1 MLDGNIHIDSNI
13 VIDIY
18 ARIYIYIYTHTRNQ
32 AVLVMAEQKI
42 APIEVV
48 SEEVLAKRKKKI
60 EDAFALFDPEGKGC
74 LIQEEVSTA
83 MRYLGAFPSERE
95 VVETVLPDMM
105 EDEPTAF
112 VTYEKF
118 EKKMLEVM
126 AQNLYEPDTDDIL
139 LAAFKAIDTDEKGYI
154 DADRMRELLS
164 TYGTAFR
171 PKEIDGF
178 MSRAKD
184 METGRIYFEDYI
196 ALFSQEVEEMENE
209 A

>member
-1 MLDGNIHIDSNI
+1 
-13 VIDIY
+13 
-18 ARIYIYIYTHTRNQ
+18 
-32 AVLVMAEQKI
+32 MAD
-42 APIEVV
+42 APPAIPEIT
-48 SEEVLAKRKKKI
+48 EEELAKRKKKI
-60 EDAFALFDPEGKGC
+60 EDAFALFDKEGKGC
-74 LIQEEVSTA
+74 LIQEEVSTV
-83 MRYLGAFPSERE
+83 MRYLGAFPRERD

-126 AQNLYEPDTDDIL
+126 AQSLYEADTDDIM
-139 LAAFKAIDTDEKGYI
+139 LAAFKAIDTDGKGYI

-184 METGRIYFEDYI
+184 METGRIYYEDYI
-196 ALFSQEVEEMENE
+196 AMFLGEIEEMENQE
-209 A
+209 

>member
-1 MLDGNIHIDSNI
+1 
-13 VIDIY
+13 
-18 ARIYIYIYTHTRNQ
+18 
-32 AVLVMAEQKI
+32 
-42 APIEVV
+42 
-48 SEEVLAKRKKKI
+48 
-60 EDAFALFDPEGKGC
+60 
-74 LIQEEVSTA
+74 

-126 AQNLYEPDTDDIL
+126 AQSLYEPDTDNIL
-139 LAAFKAIDTDEKGYI
+139 LAAFRAIDTDGNGYI

-184 METGRIYFEDYI
+184 METGRVYYEDYI
-196 ALFSQEVEEMENE
+196 AMFIGEVEEM
-209 A
+209 ASDD

>member
-1 MLDGNIHIDSNI
+1 MVVPRTRSAESN
-13 VIDIY
+13 
-18 ARIYIYIYTHTRNQ
+18 
-32 AVLVMAEQKI
+32 QKHVQHGR
-42 APIEVV
+42 AKYCT
-48 SEEVLAKRKKKI
+48 SRCGKRGRACEEEKKI

-126 AQNLYEPDTDDIL
+126 AQNLYEPDTDDVM
-139 LAAFKAIDTDEKGYI
+139 LAAFRAIDTDKKGYI

-196 ALFSQEVEEMENE
+196 ALFQQEVEEMENE
-209 A
+209 

>member
-1 MLDGNIHIDSNI
+1 MRFIHILFFAVFLSACSTDSSKRVKANESATAAAEI
-13 VIDIY
+13 SNSD
-18 ARIYIYIYTHTRNQ
+18 AP
-32 AVLVMAEQKI
+32 VMT
-42 APIEVV
+42 
-48 SEEVLAKRKKKI
+48 
-60 EDAFALFDPEGKGC
+60 FDKLSHDFGIINEG
-74 LIQEEVSTA
+74 
-83 MRYLGAFPSERE
+83 E

-126 AQNLYEPDTDDIL
+126 AQNLYEPDTDDVM
-139 LAAFKAIDTDEKGYI
+139 LAAFRAIDTDKKGYI

-196 ALFSQEVEEMENE
+196 ALFQQEVEEMENE
-209 A
+209 

>member
-1 MLDGNIHIDSNI
+1 MLNPNRHLTLPPTWL
-13 VIDIY
+13 Y
-18 ARIYIYIYTHTRNQ
+18 LELAALKATRNTFS
-32 AVLVMAEQKI
+32 MAEQKI
-42 APIEVV
+42 APVDVV
-48 SEEVLAKRKKKI
+48 SEEELAKRKKKI

-126 AQNLYEPDTDDIL
+126 AQNLYEPDTDDVM
-139 LAAFKAIDTDEKGYI
+139 LAAFRAIDTDKKGYI

-196 ALFSQEVEEMENE
+196 ALFQQEVEEMENE
-209 A
+209 

>member
-1 MLDGNIHIDSNI
+1 
-13 VIDIY
+13 
-18 ARIYIYIYTHTRNQ
+18 
-32 AVLVMAEQKI
+32 
-42 APIEVV
+42 
-48 SEEVLAKRKKKI
+48 
-60 EDAFALFDPEGKGC
+60 
-74 LIQEEVSTA
+74 
-83 MRYLGAFPSERE
+83 MRYFGAFPSERE

-126 AQNLYEPDTDDIL
+126 AQSLYEPDTDNIL
-139 LAAFKAIDTDEKGYI
+139 LAAFRAIDTDGNGYI

-184 METGRIYFEDYI
+184 METGRVYYEDYI
-196 ALFSQEVEEMENE
+196 AMFIGEVEEM
-209 A
+209 ASDD

>member
-1 MLDGNIHIDSNI
+1 
-13 VIDIY
+13 
-18 ARIYIYIYTHTRNQ
+18 
-32 AVLVMAEQKI
+32 
-42 APIEVV
+42 
-48 SEEVLAKRKKKI
+48 
-60 EDAFALFDPEGKGC
+60 
-74 LIQEEVSTA
+74 

-126 AQNLYEPDTDDIL
+126 AQSLYEPDTDNIL
-139 LAAFKAIDTDEKGYI
+139 LAAFKAIDTDGNGYI

-164 TYGTAFR
+164 TYGTSFR

-184 METGRIYFEDYI
+184 METGRIYYEDYI
-196 ALFSQEVEEMENE
+196 AMFMGEVEEM
-209 A
+209 ASDD

>member
-1 MLDGNIHIDSNI
+1 
-13 VIDIY
+13 
-18 ARIYIYIYTHTRNQ
+18 
-32 AVLVMAEQKI
+32 MAD
-42 APIEVV
+42 APPAIPEIT
-48 SEEVLAKRKKKI
+48 EEELAKRKKKI
-60 EDAFALFDPEGKGC
+60 EDAFALFDKEGKGC
-74 LIQEEVSTA
+74 LIQEEVSTV
-83 MRYLGAFPSERE
+83 MRYLGAFPRERD

-126 AQNLYEPDTDDIL
+126 AQNLYEADTDDIM
-139 LAAFKAIDTDEKGYI
+139 LAAFKAIDTDGKGYI

-184 METGRIYFEDYI
+184 METGRIYYEDYI
-196 ALFSQEVEEMENE
+196 AMFLGEIEEMENQE
-209 A
+209 